1 MEKIGKAMYCG
12 VTVRARAKVT
22 IDTYRT

>member
-12 VTVRARAKVT
+12 VTVHARAKVT
-22 IDTYRT
+22 IDTYKT